1 MPRGE
6 LTLSQVFVPSFLE
19 IYSISSFLD
28 ERSIFVFLSNA
39 PLCRAGKFV
48 NHKGRN
54 RHFTNPEEL
63 EEQRRQEEKKQ
74 QWRVSIFRLIDTKRV
89 IME

>member
-1 MPRGE
+1 
-6 LTLSQVFVPSFLE
+6 
-19 IYSISSFLD
+19 
-28 ERSIFVFLSNA
+28 
-39 PLCRAGKFV
+39 V

-89 IME
+89 IMNSSYTGTNIDEIMLNRHVFAQNERIW

>member
-1 MPRGE
+1 MI
-6 LTLSQVFVPSFLE
+6 
-19 IYSISSFLD
+19 IYSCH
-28 ERSIFVFLSNA
+28 V
-39 PLCRAGKFV
+39 GKFV

-74 QWRVSIFRLIDTKRV
+74 QWRVSIFRLTDKRCV
-89 IME
+89 TI

>member
-1 MPRGE
+1 MHP
-6 LTLSQVFVPSFLE
+6 
-19 IYSISSFLD
+19 
-28 ERSIFVFLSNA
+28 SIFYFRGNLLRILFVLLLLSSA
-39 PLCRAGKFV
+39 CHAGKFV

-74 QWRVSIFRLIDTKRV
+74 QWRVSIFRLSDSYCV
-89 IME
+89 IT